1 MTLEFLDSE
10 PGKVDNGTLVLLGG
24 ITVLGFGVG
33 LILGTSILRRMSV
46 QDPSRRL
53 CVVRHARNRRVLQ
66 AARPVVLTLTSRP

>member
-33 LILGTSILRRMSV
+33 LILGTSILRRYLSKIRVGDYASSAM
-46 QDPSRRL
+46 PETEGYFRL
-53 CVVRHARNRRVLQ
+53 RAL
-66 AARPVVLTLTSRP
+66 